1 MQTGVETD
9 VVVVGNGWQPE
20 GLTVRTVALAED
32 RGIPAGRNAGVGAV
46 GGELLFFLDDDARL
60 ASPDALARVAER
72 FEDPGL
78 GMLQLRVRSSDGG
91 PAPRD
96 WVPRLRVGDP
106 ARSSEVTAVWEGAV
120 AVRRTVFEQ
129 AGGWPEV
136 FRFAHEGVDLAW
148 RVMDTG
154 RRVEYAGDIEVL
166 HPSYRTAPHDYSAYY
181 GARNRVFLARRNLPL
196 PLGDPL
202 RRRLRAPHAAAAAR
216 SRRAARLPRRAAPAV
231 RPAPPPACEHSV
243 AHDTSRPAAA
253 DLAASLSLPL
263 TAPVTDREHHQRTD
277 EFTSVRHVYE
287 PHRVGLPP
295 LGSYLRELWK
305 RREFALELS
314 RTELRAQHY
323 NTLFGQLW
331 LILSPLLLACVYF
344 VLVDILRAR
353 TGGIVFFA
361 HLMAALFA
369 YYFVT
374 DAIRQAV
381 RSVVGGGRLI
391 LNTAFPRLLLPV
403 ASVITAFWRFLPT
416 ILIFLPVFFVA
427 DLPVGPHLL
436 WLIPVF
442 ALFAVLATGLA
453 ALVAAGQV
461 YFRDLKNF
469 LTYAL
474 RLWLYGSPIL
484 YLAAEVP
491 DRYQFLLVLNPL
503 APLLTAWSDVIDL
516 GRAPDPADLAIG
528 AAWAFAFFIAGAL
541 FFIST
546 GA

>member
-1 MQTGVETD
+1 M
-9 VVVVGNGWQPE
+9 
-20 GLTVRTVALAED
+20 
-32 RGIPAGRNAGVGAV
+32 
-46 GGELLFFLDDDARL
+46 
-60 ASPDALARVAER
+60 
-72 FEDPGL
+72 
-78 GMLQLRVRSSDGG
+78 
-91 PAPRD
+91 
-96 WVPRLRVGDP
+96 
-106 ARSSEVTAVWEGAV
+106 
-120 AVRRTVFEQ
+120 
-129 AGGWPEV
+129 
-136 FRFAHEGVDLAW
+136 
-148 RVMDTG
+148 
-154 RRVEYAGDIEVL
+154 
-166 HPSYRTAPHDYSAYY
+166 
-181 GARNRVFLARRNLPL
+181 
-196 PLGDPL
+196 
-202 RRRLRAPHAAAAAR
+202 
-216 SRRAARLPRRAAPAV
+216 
-231 RPAPPPACEHSV
+231 

-287 PHRVGLPP
+287 PHHVGLPP
-295 LGSYLRELWK
+295 MGSYLRELWR

-391 LNTAFPRLLLPV
+391 LNTAFPRLLLPL

-427 DLPVGPHLL
+427 DLPMGPHLL
-436 WLIPVF
+436 WLLPVF
-442 ALFAVLATGLA
+442 FLFAVLATGLA

-541 FFIST
+541 FFISREREF
-546 GA
+546 AVRL